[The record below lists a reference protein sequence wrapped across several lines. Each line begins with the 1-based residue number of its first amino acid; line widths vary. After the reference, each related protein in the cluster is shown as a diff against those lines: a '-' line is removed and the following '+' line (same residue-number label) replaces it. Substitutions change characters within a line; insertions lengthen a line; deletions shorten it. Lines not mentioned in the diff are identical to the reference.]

1 MSAPEAKRREK
12 NPLARGRGIVVFGLI
27 WFGNSRWGVKRRGRR
42 LGRSWRPGLHSN
54 GNLVWLLLSSL
65 FLAYGKHKIIW
76 RITAVISPEARN
88 YIQVSS

>member
-12 NPLARGRGIVVFGLI
+12 NTLAGRRGIVVFGLI
-27 WFGNSRWGVKRRGRR
+27 WFGNRRWGERRR